1 MHLAKVQLVRQEHMV
16 EQAGAE
22 RLRGESA
29 LLVYNGP
36 LTGITL
42 WAVEMAQW
50 VKAFAEYP

>member
-22 RLRGESA
+22 RLGGESA

-42 WAVEMAQW
+42 WAVEMAQR